1 LIVVAVVSLFGAA
14 ALTAQEPVSAPPA
27 LPDGV
32 LEASRPLTAELPE
45 ASEAGPQIPPAPADF
60 EPREESE
67 IVTAGRRMNNPL
79 APAMIGG
86 GSDSFSNGMI
96 ISEGTGGMTFP
107 VTTMM
112 DAGEGAV
119 RISDKSG
126 EELGAAPPGPK
137 ASHMIAP
144 HARYC
149 PHGVPYHECPECD
162 PPRRLVNQY
171 RRRHGLVLPPDYGW
185 SPPGRHPIDRISI
198 DYYRAFPAAY
208 NGQPVGPAVVRP
220 SVYWPTDT
228 TQLGYTYQHS
238 PRWLPY
244 PGMVPPVPHPGQ
256 WHHPLCYG
264 PNGYS
269 GAYGQCPHCP
279 PGAHGAAPLDHDHE
293 EIIDEEPLPPQT
305 ATLPQG
311 PDLNRATDN
320 PSLVP
325 VPF

>member
-1 LIVVAVVSLFGAA
+1 
-14 ALTAQEPVSAPPA
+14 
-27 LPDGV
+27 
-32 LEASRPLTAELPE
+32 
-45 ASEAGPQIPPAPADF
+45 
-60 EPREESE
+60 
-67 IVTAGRRMNNPL
+67 MNSPL

-86 GSDSFSNGMI
+86 GDESFSYSPGN
-96 ISEGTGGMTFP
+96 ISFP
-107 VTTMM
+107 VASMSP
-112 DAGEGAV
+112 DEGAV
-119 RISDKSG
+119 RISDKPA
-126 EELGAAPPGPK
+126 EEVGATPPGPR
-137 ASHMIAP
+137 ASHMLSP

-149 PHGVPYHECPECD
+149 PHGVPYYECPECE

-264 PNGYS
+264 PNGYC
-269 GAYGQCPHCP
+269 GAYGGCPHCP
-279 PGAHGAAPLDHDHE
+279 PGGVIEGRVPHDHEHDHE
-293 EIIDEEPLPPQT
+293 ELIEEEPLPPQT

-311 PDLNRATDN
+311 PDLNRAADN
-320 PSLVP
+320 PPLVP